1 MIKIGRLPGKLYQVD
16 FEEGMTVGQAI
27 TKARAL
33 AEEQGKSLDVAGCQI
48 RISGNEV
55 SESALLANNSVVTI
69 SQKIK
74 GNADKLIKITYNN
87 NEEELI
93 VDDNTEAGEILDI
106 LGIEENSNLAVKAV
120 SGEFLDDDDT
130 LLSHGENFV
139 ITEREYDDE
148 DDDDED
154 CDDYESDDYDDDDEE
169 DEEPHH
175 ACNCCQCNEVPTI
188 TSGGGI
194 FGTYEEMVMD
204 ISARNINI
212 SIKVSGS
219 EAHEM
224 LANIM
229 KDLSEKAKDSLT
241 R

>member
-55 SESALLANNSVVTI
+55 NESALLANNSVVTI

-74 GNADKLIKITYNN
+74 GNADRLIKITYNN

-93 VDDNTEAGEILDI
+93 VDDETEAGEILDI
-106 LGIEENSNLAVKAV
+106 LGIEEDSDLAVKTAA
-120 SGEFLDDDDT
+120 GTFLNDDDT
-130 LLSHGENFV
+130 LSSYGDNFV
-139 ITEREYDDE
+139 IAEREDNDYYDDDE
-148 DDDDED
+148 DDDD
-154 CDDYESDDYDDDDEE
+154 YYDDEE
-169 DEEPHH
+169 EDEEDEPHH

-188 TSGGGI
+188 TTGGGI
-194 FGTYEEMVMD
+194 FGTHSEIVMD
-204 ISARNINI
+204 ISARDINI
-212 SIKVSGS
+212 SIKVSGN
-219 EAHEM
+219 ENYEM
-224 LANIM
+224 ITNIM
-229 KDLSEKAKDSLT
+229 KALSEKAKDLLEQ
-241 R
+241 

>member
-55 SESALLANNSVVTI
+55 NESALLANNSVVTI

-74 GNADKLIKITYNN
+74 GNADRLVKITYNN

-93 VDDNTEAGEILDI
+93 VDDDTEAGEILDI
-106 LGIEENSNLAVKAV
+106 LGIEEDSDLAVKTAA
-120 SGEFLDDDDT
+120 GTFLDDDDT
-130 LLSHGENFV
+130 LSSYGDSF
-139 ITEREYDDE
+139 IIAEREDNDYKVANEDIDE
-148 DDDDED
+148 DDD
-154 CDDYESDDYDDDDEE
+154 YYDDEE
-169 DEEPHH
+169 DEEEPHH

-188 TSGGGI
+188 TTGGGV
-194 FGTYEEMVMD
+194 FGTHSEIVMD

-212 SIKVSGS
+212 SIKVSGNES
-219 EAHEM
+219 YEM
-224 LANIM
+224 VTDIM
-229 KDLSEKAKDSLT
+229 KALSEKAKDLLQ
-241 R
+241 

>member
-1 MIKIGRLPGKLYQVD
+1 MIKIGRLPGKLYQVE

-139 ITEREYDDE
+139 ITEREDE
-148 DDDDED
+148 DDDEED
-154 CDDYESDDYDDDDEE
+154 DDY

-188 TSGGGI
+188 TSGGGV

-219 EAHEM
+219 ETHEM

-229 KDLSEKAKDSLT
+229 KALSEKAKDLLEQ
-241 R
+241 

>member
-1 MIKIGRLPGKLYQVD
+1 MIKIGRLPGKLYQVE

-130 LLSHGENFV
+130 LLSHGENFI
-139 ITEREYDDE
+139 ITERE
-148 DDDDED
+148 DDDEED
-154 CDDYESDDYDDDDEE
+154 DDYESDDYDYDDD
-169 DEEPHH
+169 DDDEPHH

-188 TSGGGI
+188 TSGGGV

-219 EAHEM
+219 ETHEM

-229 KDLSEKAKDSLT
+229 KALSEKAKDLLEQ
-241 R
+241 

>member
-1 MIKIGRLPGKLYQVD
+1 MIKIGRLPGKLYQVE

-130 LLSHGENFV
+130 LLSHGENFI
-139 ITEREYDDE
+139 ITERE
-148 DDDDED
+148 DDDEED
-154 CDDYESDDYDDDDEE
+154 DDYESDYYDDDEE
-169 DEEPHH
+169 EDEPLHH
-175 ACNCCQCNEVPTI
+175 ACNCCQCNEVPTTTTDDRI
-188 TSGGGI
+188 I
-194 FGTYEEMVMD
+194 GTHEEIRMD

-212 SIKVSGS
+212 NIKVSGS
-219 EAHEM
+219 ETHEM

-229 KDLSEKAKDSLT
+229 KALSEKAKDLLEQ
-241 R
+241 

>member
-1 MIKIGRLPGKLYQVD
+1 MIKIGRLPGKLYQVE

-74 GNADKLIKITYNN
+74 GNADKLIKVSYNN
-87 NEEELI
+87 NEEELL

-106 LGIEENSNLAVKAV
+106 LGVEENTDLAIKTVA
-120 SGEFLDDDDT
+120 GEFLDDDDT
-130 LLSHGENFV
+130 LLSHGENF
-139 ITEREYDDE
+139 IIAEREY

-154 CDDYESDDYDDDDEE
+154 CDDWEPDDYDDEE
-169 DEEPHH
+169 ETHH

-194 FGTYEEMVMD
+194 FGTREEMVMD
-204 ISARNINI
+204 ISAKNIDI

-219 EAHEM
+219 ETHEM
-224 LANIM
+224 LADMM
-229 KDLSEKAKDSLT
+229 KALSEKAKALLEQ
-241 R
+241 